1 MSADV
6 WKVHRLAQID
16 TTRESP
22 TAKRGAP
29 VNNSQICRIGWNGAI
44 LLFAFIILIAAQPAK
59 AAERIY
65 TAYFSPA
72 PGGSSVIWVAK
83 EARLFEKHGLD
94 VAPVLIPSSVR
105 TLQAIIA
112 GESAVAES
120 AGPAVASARLAGG
133 DVVALAGSVNILTY
147 YFVTLPSI
155 KRPEDLKGKI
165 GANQSPGTIADY
177 ALRVSLRKLGL
188 DPAKDVS
195 LRSIGVL
202 YDRLAAMQKGIVQF
216 TVVTEAEKPI
226 IDKLGYPVLLDLIS
240 LKIPF
245 PQRGI
250 YTMGKSIKEQP
261 DMVRRYVRA
270 YVEAIHYFKTRKEE
284 TIQIMRKYS
293 RVEDRGVLEHTQTW
307 FTQNMPDYP
316 YPPVEGYQVVL
327 QEMASTNPKAAT
339 LNVKD
344 LIDARFVKELE
355 DSGFVASLAKK

>member
-1 MSADV
+1 MANRFQKLRPFGLIFVFGSLLSA
-6 WKVHRLAQID
+6 LPSA
-16 TTRESP
+16 SP
-22 TAKRGAP
+22 
-29 VNNSQICRIGWNGAI
+29 
-44 LLFAFIILIAAQPAK
+44 

-72 PGGSSVIWVAK
+72 PGASSVIWVAK

-105 TLQAIIA
+105 TLQAMLA
-112 GESAVAES
+112 GESAIAES

-133 DVVALAGSVNILTY
+133 DVVALVGSVNILTY

-155 KRPEDLKGKI
+155 KRPEELKGKI
-165 GANQSPGTIADY
+165 GANQSPGTIADF

-202 YDRLAAMQKGIVQF
+202 YDRIAAMQKGIVQF
-216 TVVTEAEKPI
+216 TVLTEAEKPVV
-226 IDKLGYPVLLDLIS
+226 DKLGYSILLDLIS

-250 YTMGKSIKEQP
+250 YTTGKTIKEQP

-284 TIQIMRKYS
+284 TMQIMRKYS

-316 YPPVEGYQVVL
+316 YPPVEGYQTVL
-327 QEMASTNPKAAT
+327 QEMASSNPKAASMNAKE
-339 LNVKD
+339 LV
-344 LIDARFVKELE
+344 DARFVKELE
-355 DSGFVASLAKK
+355 DSGFVAGLYKK

>member
-1 MSADV
+1 MKKDQTR
-6 WKVHRLAQID
+6 WKRWSSL
-16 TTRESP
+16 
-22 TAKRGAP
+22 
-29 VNNSQICRIGWNGAI
+29 
-44 LLFAFIILIAAQPAK
+44 ILIFGSLPLALPPRLP
-59 AAERIY
+59 AAERIH

-72 PGGSSVIWVAK
+72 PGASAVIWVAK

-105 TLQAIIA
+105 TLQAMLA
-112 GESAVAES
+112 GESAIAES

-147 YFVTLPSI
+147 YFVTLPGI
-155 KRPEDLKGKI
+155 NRPEELKGKI
-165 GANQSPGTIADY
+165 GANQSPGTIADF

-202 YDRLAAMQKGIVQF
+202 YDRIAAMQKGIVQF

-226 IDKLGYPVLLDLIS
+226 VDKLGYPVLLDLIS
-240 LKIPF
+240 LRIPF

-250 YTMGKSIKEQP
+250 CTTAKYIKEQP

-270 YVEAIHYFKTRKEE
+270 YVEAIHFFKTRKEE

-293 RVEDRGVLEHTQTW
+293 RVEDRGVLEHAQTW
-307 FTQNMPDYP
+307 FAQNMPEYP
-316 YPPVEGYQVVL
+316 YPPVEGYQTVL
-327 QEMASTNPKAAT
+327 QEMASSNPKAAS
-339 LNVKD
+339 LNAKELV
-344 LIDARFVKELE
+344 DARFVKELE
-355 DSGFVASLAKK
+355 DSGFVAGLSKR

>member
-1 MSADV
+1 MKNDQTGAMR
-6 WKVHRLAQID
+6 RLSLTLAL
-16 TTRESP
+16 
-22 TAKRGAP
+22 GAM
-29 VNNSQICRIGWNGAI
+29 
-44 LLFAFIILIAAQPAK
+44 LLLPRYLR

-72 PGGSSVIWVAK
+72 PGASAVIWVAK
-83 EARLFEKHGLD
+83 EARLFEKYGLD

-105 TLQAIIA
+105 TLQAVLA
-112 GESAVAES
+112 GESAIAES

-147 YFVTLPSI
+147 YFVTLPGI
-155 KRPEDLKGKI
+155 KRPEELKGKI
-165 GANQSPGTIADY
+165 GANQSPGTIADF

-202 YDRLAAMQKGIVQF
+202 YDRVAAMQKGIVQF
-216 TVVTEAEKPI
+216 TVLTEAEKPVV
-226 IDKLGYPVLLDLIS
+226 DKLGYPVLLDLIS

-250 YTMGKSIKEQP
+250 YTSGKYIKEQP
-261 DMVRRYVRA
+261 NTVRRYVRA
-270 YVEAIHYFKTRKEE
+270 YVEAIHFFKTRKEE
-284 TIQIMRKYS
+284 TIQILRKYS

-307 FTQNMPDYP
+307 FTQNMPEYP
-316 YPPVEGYQVVL
+316 YPPVEGYQTVL
-327 QEMASTNPKAAT
+327 QEMASSNPKAAS
-339 LNVKD
+339 LNAKE

-355 DSGFVASLAKK
+355 DSGFVAGLSKK